1 MTKYFKT
8 VFTITYLTDGAPVA
22 WLDTFDEE
30 LTDEMMVTSGTV
42 SRLDKLESVE
52 LSGPQVIKTLKAL
65 GFEAAETAELKF
77 NLDANGKPLPE

>member
-8 VFTITYLTDGAPVA
+8 VFTITYVTEDSPVD

-30 LTDEMMVTSGTV
+30 LGDEMQATNGAV
-42 SRLDKLESVE
+42 SNLDKLESVE
-52 LSGPQVIKTLKAL
+52 LTGPQVIKALKAL
-65 GFEAAETAELKF
+65 GFDSEMAELKF